1 MVDVAVEIEIARP
14 RDAVWTYVTDVE
26 RDAEW
31 TTGLV
36 RAEKKTDGPL
46 AVGSRIA
53 RVSRFLGREL
63 VYDIEVVDVEPGRL
77 LAMRTSSGPFP
88 MEIRY
93 ELEDAP
99 AGARMRIRT
108 RGEPSGFFKLTGPLL
123 SAAVKRQIGLD
134 LAHLKDLLE
143 AAA

>member
-1 MVDVAVEIEIARP
+1 VVDVAVEIEIARP
-14 RDAVWTYVTDVE
+14 RAEVFAYVVDVE
-26 RDAEW
+26 NDAAW

-36 RAEKKTDGPL
+36 RAEKKTEGPL
-46 AVGSRIA
+46 QPGSRIA

-63 VYDIEVVDVEPGRL
+63 VYDIEIVGVEPDRAL
-77 LAMRTSSGPFP
+77 VMKTSSGPFP
-88 MEIRY
+88 MAIRY

-99 AGARMRIRT
+99 GGTRMRIRT
-108 RGEPSGFFKLTGPLL
+108 QGEASGFFKLTGPLL

-143 AAA
+143 AGA